1 MLICTISHSL
11 LHVSVLPVHRSDIY
25 VIFHLFS
32 YGNFIQC
39 NNSWSKAMMY
49 GICLRCFTFNVMCQ
63 MCYRYICRILTTTFL
78 FFLTVLLCHICQ
90 CATGTLFMFQQYMT
104 FVLLFHLF
112 SYVDYITAITF
123 VVKQWL
129 VVPTGIISHFIVKMD
144 SLNHSS
150 SGWRVPKNCVKLTV
164 SVNHTSQIPFTA
176 QYLHDVCL

>member
-90 CATGTLFMFQQYMT
+90 CATGTLFMFQQ
-104 FVLLFHLF
+104 
-112 SYVDYITAITF
+112 
-123 VVKQWL
+123 W
-129 VVPTGIISHFIVKMD
+129 
-144 SLNHSS
+144 
-150 SGWRVPKNCVKLTV
+150 
-164 SVNHTSQIPFTA
+164 
-176 QYLHDVCL
+176 HDVCVTFSLVFICRLYHCNNIRSEAVTCGAYWYNFTFYCENGQSQPQQQWMKST